1 MNFRR
6 ATLALLPVLFALVL
20 PAVAGAAI
28 YEVNSTA
35 DEADAAVGAG
45 GCLTAGLKCTL
56 RAAIEES
63 NESSGV
69 TDEIKFAAAFN
80 GEVGNDTIAIASAL
94 PAIDDTVSILGGTCS
109 NGPCAGVDGPGAGF
123 SLQVEADG
131 VAIRGLAIT
140 GALVGID
147 VINESHDFTAEG
159 NWIGVKLDGTAGA
172 NNTGIFIDPGSDGAT
187 IGGST
192 TGERNVIA
200 GNNNEGLDIEG
211 ASDAVIS
218 GNYFGVAPDGTTR
231 MLQVKDIEI
240 TDSTASG
247 GFAAENN
254 EVGATIEGAALVS
267 NSCDG
272 GCNVI
277 SGAGTRGLDLN
288 GDSAGVNEAP
298 ASGPTTVHGNFV
310 GLNAA
315 GTGVVENGGQ
325 SIFAGGADHV
335 TVGADVF
342 PTPIAPE
349 ANYVAGGSSY
359 GIVSGSGGNDFAAR
373 GNVIGLAPDGTAI
386 PAPIGLGIGVD
397 AKSVTEA
404 ATIESNHIR
413 MPGGIGIEQRRGE
426 GRILENHVE
435 GGAVGIHQWARPGG
449 GLIAG
454 NVIEDSVESGILLE
468 SPDTDVRRNS
478 VFDSAGAGIK
488 VMNPLGIAVNGSRIG
503 NDTTEGENVIEG
515 SGGPAIEI
523 VEEATEPGSTTEIAR
538 NRGASNGGLF
548 IDLVGGANEGIVL
561 PAISAAEHLG
571 ASGTALPGATVRV
584 FRKVSAEPGELQSFL
599 AETVADGSG
608 NWKVSYGSIPAGTL
622 VAATQT
628 NENGAT
634 SELAT
639 ASVPDDP
646 DNGGGGNNGGVLI
659 GDPPCAFAVSKCRW
673 PETTITAGPKGKIHA
688 PKVGFQFKS
697 DMSGSSFQCKLDRKP
712 FKPCA
717 SPKKYKKLKP
727 GKHVFKVRAIDN
739 SGNVD
744 PTPAKRAFKML
755 K

>member
-6 ATLALLPVLFALVL
+6 RVTLALLAGLFALAL
-20 PAVAGAAI
+20 PAVAGAAT
-28 YEVNSTA
+28 YEVNTTA
-35 DEADAAVGAG
+35 DEADAAVGTG
-45 GCLTAGLKCTL
+45 GCLTTGLKCTL

-94 PAIDDTVSILGGTCS
+94 PTIEDAVSILGGTCS
-109 NGPCAGVDGPGAGF
+109 NGPCAGVDGPGAGN

-140 GALVGID
+140 GALTGIN
-147 VINESHDFTAEG
+147 VINESHDFTSTG
-159 NWIGVKLDGTAGA
+159 NWIGVKLDGSAGA
-172 NNTGIFIDPGSDGAT
+172 NHTGIFIGPGSDGAI

-192 TGERNVIA
+192 SGERNVIA
-200 GNNNEGLDIEG
+200 GNDNVGLDIEG
-211 ASDAVIS
+211 ASNAVIR

-231 MLQVKDIEI
+231 RLQVKDIEI
-240 TDSTASG
+240 TDSTAAA

-254 EVGATIEGAALVS
+254 EVGATIEGAALDS
-267 NSCDG
+267 NACDG

-277 SGAGTRGLDLN
+277 SGAGTTGLDLN
-288 GDSAGVNEAP
+288 GEGAGANEAP
-298 ASGPTTVHGNFV
+298 ASGPTAVHGNFL

-315 GTGVVENGGQ
+315 GTAAVNNTYR

-335 TVGADVF
+335 TVGAETVS
-342 PTPIAPE
+342 TPILPK
-349 ANYVAGGSSY
+349 ANYFAGEGS

-373 GNVIGLAPDGTAI
+373 GNIIGLAPDGSAV
-386 PAPIGLGIGVD
+386 PAPLGLGIGVD
-397 AKSVTEA
+397 AKNLSEG

-413 MPGGIGIEQRRGE
+413 MPGGIGIEHRFGE
-426 GRILENHVE
+426 GRILDNHIE
-435 GGAVGIHQWARPGG
+435 GGAVGIHQWSRPGG

-454 NVIEDSVESGILLE
+454 NVIEDSVESGIVLE

-488 VMNPLGIAVNGSRIG
+488 VMNPNPPGIAVNGSRIG
-503 NDTTEGENVIEG
+503 NDTSEGENVIEG

-548 IDLVGGANEGIVL
+548 IDLVDGANEGIAP
-561 PAISAAEHLG
+561 PAISAAG
-571 ASGTALPGATVRV
+571 QTSASGTAEPGARVRV
-584 FRKVSAEPGELQSFL
+584 FRKAAAESGELQSFL

-608 NWKVSYGSIPAGTL
+608 SWKVTYGSIPAGTV

-628 NENGAT
+628 SESGAT

-639 ASVPDDP
+639 ANVATDTTNDHESR
-646 DNGGGGNNGGVLI
+646 LI
-659 GDPPCAFAVSKCRW
+659 GDPMCAFTRGKCRW
-673 PETTITAGPKGKIHA
+673 PETQIKAGPRGKIHVRTV
-688 PKVGFQFKS
+688 KFRFGS
-697 DMSGSSFQCKLDRKP
+697 DMPGSTFECKLDRKP
-712 FKPCA
+712 FKPCV
-717 SPKKYKKLKP
+717 SPRRYKRLKP
-727 GKHVFKVRAIDN
+727 GKHVFKVRAIDKA
-739 SGNVD
+739 GNVD
-744 PTPAKRAFKML
+744 PTPAKRRFTVL
-755 K
+755 KN